1 MFIMFTTEGI
11 LKWYYKEKERNKYQ
25 KVRMI
30 VIFGGEE
37 HSALTLTVFLL
48 EPQWWLH
55 EIYFIITH
63 WFVHF
68 CFTLF

>member
-11 LKWYYKEKERNKYQ
+11 LKWYYKEKERNRYQ

-37 HSALTLTVFLL
+37 HSTLMLTVFLL
-48 EPQWWLH
+48 EPVVV
-55 EIYFIITH
+55 T
-63 WFVHF
+63 
-68 CFTLF
+68 